1 MCIALLTTS
10 CQQSAPT
17 PPAPTPAAPAQTAP
31 IPPPGNELS
40 AAARELLD
48 RAEHQLTRHQLT
60 SPAGDNALATYAQ
73 VLEVDKG
80 PAAQDEVRHG
90 RERVV
95 EAYLGLAESALTN
108 PSTQSTA
115 TAIATAHAYLAQ
127 ATAIDA
133 DHPGIAP
140 MRKRLALIAAS
151 IKTRIPLDAAAL
163 RARNSTLVQQLQK
176 IGIDAKA
183 KRALV
188 TIFARSD
195 EEGRWI
201 YRQLSSATGDV
212 RLRAEIRRGSTPALQ
227 VLYLDNACNTC

>member
-17 PPAPTPAAPAQTAP
+17 PPAPPPAPAQTAP